1 MNDLSV
7 AQNFFF
13 KFFEKT
19 LGGYYF
25 FYYFCTRLADRY
37 VGKRMFR
44 ILI

>member
-1 MNDLSV
+1 MNHLSV

-13 KFFEKT
+13 KFFKKT

-25 FYYFCTRLADRY
+25 FYYFCIRLADRY

>member
-1 MNDLSV
+1 MNHLSV

-13 KFFEKT
+13 KFFKKT

-25 FYYFCTRLADRY
+25 FYYFCTRLDDRY

>member
-1 MNDLSV
+1 MNHLSV

-13 KFFEKT
+13 KFFKKT

-25 FYYFCTRLADRY
+25 FYYFCTRLADIY

>member
-13 KFFEKT
+13 HFFEKT

-25 FYYFCTRLADRY
+25 FITFAPD
-37 VGKRMFR
+37 
-44 ILI
+44 

>member
-1 MNDLSV
+1 MNHLSV
-7 AQNFFF
+7 AQIFFF

-37 VGKRMFR
+37 VGKRMIR